1 MHSNGGKGRGYGVSA
16 TAVVAPVYISCE
28 DFSFPQIITDL
39 LVELLRWLCWRKG
52 FGRHRKG
59 TVWAE
64 RSILAAVSFGREYF
78 VERTSIPGGLQSG
91 VAFAC
96 SPLRRLLNLSTE
108 FRSMASAALLNR
120 DLAELALIG

>member
-1 MHSNGGKGRGYGVSA
+1 M
-16 TAVVAPVYISCE
+16 APVYISCE

-52 FGRHRKG
+52 FDRHQEG

-78 VERTSIPGGLQSG
+78 VDRTSIPGGLRSNFELRSPPACVG
-91 VAFAC
+91 AF
-96 SPLRRLLNLSTE
+96 
-108 FRSMASAALLNR
+108 
-120 DLAELALIG
+120 

>member
-1 MHSNGGKGRGYGVSA
+1 MHHHCAFYWREGRGYGVSA

-52 FGRHRKG
+52 FDRHREG

-78 VERTSIPGGLQSG
+78 VDRTSIPGGLNSIQKLRSPPARVG
-91 VAFAC
+91 AF
-96 SPLRRLLNLSTE
+96 
-108 FRSMASAALLNR
+108 
-120 DLAELALIG
+120 